1 MQYNNYCHDFTYQTV
16 LMCMQCLLEGMFRV
30 RICNEQHEN
39 NCVKANFCG
48 VYAIKMIDSRMKCSL
63 YSAFLLSIYY
73 RLPIIISDR
82 QYEIIDNCCLSF
94 TYIYHPLI
102 SKFLYGYSHYK
113 HAKDSKSYLAPPG
126 DNFSTPNRLYG
137 RRLLHF

>member
-16 LMCMQCLLEGMFRV
+16 LMCMQRLLEGMFRV

-48 VYAIKMIDSRMKCSL
+48 VYAIRRVRFNYSVFIFLDSFYSFAYYSL
-63 YSAFLLSIYY
+63 RITINIHRYCIIQFHGNSSLLIRKSLKWLCQI
-73 RLPIIISDR
+73 L
-82 QYEIIDNCCLSF
+82 
-94 TYIYHPLI
+94 
-102 SKFLYGYSHYK
+102 
-113 HAKDSKSYLAPPG
+113 HAKDSTSYPAPPG